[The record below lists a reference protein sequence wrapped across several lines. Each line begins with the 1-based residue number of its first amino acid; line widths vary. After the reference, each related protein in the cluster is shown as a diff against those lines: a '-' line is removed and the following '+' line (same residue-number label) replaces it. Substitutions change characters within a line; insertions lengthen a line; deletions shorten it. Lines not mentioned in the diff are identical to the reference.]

1 MIRLRWPPL
10 LAVVLAVLIF
20 AIYQGGALP
29 WHLFGFIAILAAI
42 ASVVRF
48 APWHP
53 VRVVRDVAS
62 GPYRARD
69 SVTVALNVSTTARWL
84 WPHLVVEDQLPAS
97 LNQKSPRF
105 VINQLS
111 SHETRLTY
119 EVPNL
124 PRGVYAL
131 DAITLTAGDAFG
143 LVDRSLV
150 VHAPEDI
157 VVWPTTV
164 SLGVNAV
171 FGQFGQGERRGRRT
185 HHEESFQL
193 RGVREYV
200 TGDRLSRIHWKSSA
214 HTGNFKV
221 KQFETATAAEFTIVL
236 DRASHFATADDWEL
250 ALSTVGSVLECAA
263 YADQSI
269 GLGVVDRPDA
279 HFLPASGA
287 GAFRE
292 MMNFL
297 SQLPYQSPVERAV
310 WARWGDTQLI
320 VVTSSEKMDEWRSQA
335 DLLIP
340 VGAEGLQHLSD
351 LPRRLSPLTAEGG
364 GRR

>member
-10 LAVVLAVLIF
+10 LAAVLAVLIF
-20 AIYQGGALP
+20 AIYEGGAVA
-29 WHLFGFIAILAAI
+29 WHLFGFIAALAVI
-42 ASVVRF
+42 ASVVKF

-53 VRVVRDVAS
+53 IRLSRNVAS
-62 GPYRARD
+62 GPHRAGD
-69 SVTVALNVSTTARWL
+69 SVTVMLTLSTAARWL
-84 WPHLVVEDQLPAS
+84 WPHLIVEDQLPPT

-105 VINQLS
+105 IINQLS
-111 SHETRLTY
+111 SQETRLAY
-119 EVPNL
+119 EIPHL
-124 PRGVYAL
+124 PRGIYAL
-131 DAITLTAGDAFG
+131 DTVTLTAGDAFG
-143 LVDRSLV
+143 LVERTLV
-150 VHAPEDI
+150 LHAPEDI

-171 FGQFGQGERRGRRT
+171 FGRLGQGERRGRRT
-185 HHEESFQL
+185 HHEESAQL

-200 TGDRLSRIHWKSSA
+200 NGDRLSRIHWKSSA

-221 KQFETATAAEFTIVL
+221 KQYETATAADFTIVL
-236 DRASHFATADDWEL
+236 DRASHFATAEDWEL
-250 ALSTVGSVLECAA
+250 ALSTVGSLLECGA
-263 YADQSI
+263 YAEQSI
-269 GLGVVDRPDA
+269 GLGVVDRPEA
-279 HFLPASGA
+279 QFSPSSGF
-287 GAFRE
+287 GALRE
-292 MMNFL
+292 MMNVL

-320 VVTSSEKMDEWRSQA
+320 VVTSADKMDEWRSQA

-340 VGAEGLQHLSD
+340 IGMEGLQHLSD